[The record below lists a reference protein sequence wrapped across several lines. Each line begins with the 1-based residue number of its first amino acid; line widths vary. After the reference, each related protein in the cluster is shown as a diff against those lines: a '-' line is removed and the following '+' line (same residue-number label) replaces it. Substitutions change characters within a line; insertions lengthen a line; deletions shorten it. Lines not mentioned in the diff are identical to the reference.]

1 MHRVNVLCCCCTSH
15 TRNMLL
21 LQDTADREGCIQGFG
36 ECQGQGR
43 LNGPPMHLDYQ
54 KKQANA
60 AHTPGSNGALAAG

>member
-1 MHRVNVLCCCCTSH
+1 
-15 TRNMLL
+15 MLL